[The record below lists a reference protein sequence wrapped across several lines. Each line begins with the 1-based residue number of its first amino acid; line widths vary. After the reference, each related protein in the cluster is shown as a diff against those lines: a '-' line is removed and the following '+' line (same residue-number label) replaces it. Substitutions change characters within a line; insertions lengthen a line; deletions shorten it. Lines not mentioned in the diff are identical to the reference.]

1 MNVHEKPQASILL
14 EVDLSVC
21 PRATTKTT
29 TSTYEGSTMPQQE
42 DFSTVTSM
50 TEQETMEKS

>member
-1 MNVHEKPQASILL
+1 MCVYNKNVRVYNS
-14 EVDLSVC
+14 
-21 PRATTKTT
+21 
-29 TSTYEGSTMPQQE
+29 STYEGSTMPQQE